1 MSSGNDGL
9 SNSDKEYRFT
19 ITDGLVTAYYEIEDG
34 IEEQESIDSDDSFV
48 VDGNQITL
56 TKQTSDGTET
66 TVFSD
71 PDGNGFYAI
80 TSETSDDTVN
90 SGEEDHSDDDDHSYD
105 DDDHE
110 EDDSDDDNDDD
121 ADDDHKSG
129 HEHKSFQFTITDGV
143 VTAVYEWDD
152 GEWEQKSIDDDG
164 SETYTVEGSEVVRTE
179 TKPFGVEITRYA
191 DTDEDGIYLRVSEEW
206 QITPGSSSVI
216 PQLGETLR
224 YAPTDD
230 DDYIAVRSGEDCAG
244 GQGADGFV
252 IREAAHLRIEDF
264 DSLEDDTLIFDTGLG
279 LTSIDHLASF
289 ITEFHHDGQD
299 FIVNFGADVSITLVG
314 VQPNEISWD
323 DVSVLS

>member
-1 MSSGNDGL
+1 MSSEQDNL
-9 SNSDKEYRFT
+9 SSSDKEFRFT

-34 IEEQESIDSDDSFV
+34 LEEQESIDSDDSFV
-48 VDGNQITL
+48 VEDGQITL

-71 PDGNGFYAI
+71 PDGDGFYVI
-80 TSETSDDTVN
+80 TSETSDDN
-90 SGEEDHSDDDDHSYD
+90 GSSGEDDHGDDENDDHSDDDHG
-105 DDDHE
+105 
-110 EDDSDDDNDDD
+110 SDD
-121 ADDDHKSG
+121 
-129 HEHKSFQFTITDGV
+129 EHKSFQFTITDDV

-152 GEWEQKSIDDDG
+152 GEWKQQSIDDDG

-179 TKPFGVEITRYA
+179 TKPFGLEITRYA
-191 DTDEDGIYLRVSEEW
+191 DTDGDGIYLRVSEEW
-206 QITPGSSSVI
+206 QISPDSNGVV

-224 YAPTDD
+224 YSPTDD
-230 DDYIAVRSGEDCAG
+230 DDYIAVRGGEDCAG

-264 DSLEDDTLIFDTGLG
+264 NSLDDDMLIFDTGLG

-289 ITEFHHDGQD
+289 IKEIHQDGED
-299 FIVNFGADVSITLVG
+299 FIVNFGVDVSITLVG